1 MSDETSV
8 SPGFLTP
15 APTHS
20 ERNIAL
26 DADQTVISCGKC
38 GRVLLIIACRNCFPG
53 DGASLNALGSTI
65 TLKRDAQGDIPVK
78 AGAPDALRMKI
89 NGPDMGHRC

>member
-1 MSDETSV
+1 MSE
-8 SPGFLTP
+8 LIP

-38 GRVLLIIACRNCFPG
+38 GRVLLIIACRNCHPG
-53 DGASLNALGSTI
+53 DGASLTPATI
-65 TLKRDAQGDIPVK
+65 TMPTPIPV
-78 AGAPDALRMKI
+78 ASGDMGAVRMKI
-89 NGPDMGHRC
+89 NGPE